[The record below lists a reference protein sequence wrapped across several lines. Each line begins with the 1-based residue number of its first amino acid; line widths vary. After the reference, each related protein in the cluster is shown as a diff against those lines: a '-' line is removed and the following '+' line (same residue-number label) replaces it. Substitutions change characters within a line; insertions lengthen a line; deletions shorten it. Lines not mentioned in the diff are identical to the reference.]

1 LIVGQIEILHG
12 VANLNLILEFP
23 GVNFYFIPVS
33 EKNKNNESQTKE
45 VGMYGWKGRIGLLIP
60 SRNTTLEPEFYRMA
74 PEGVSVHAARM
85 ALKEA
90 SPAALMAMEKE
101 IYKAA
106 SMIMAVNPGVIV
118 VGCTSGS
125 FIKGLGYDQK
135 LIKKIH
141 GLTQAK
147 AITTST
153 AVIEALK
160 LLKVTQVAVATP
172 YSEEVNEKER
182 EFIEAHGIRVTRI
195 KGLGYSKPVKAYPLA
210 SQPVSGIGLLE
221 PAVAYKLAQDVDSK
235 EAEGIFIS
243 CTNFRTIEIIQ
254 ALEENAGKP
263 VVTSNQASVAIA
275 LRTMGIKEKIKG
287 YGMLLE
293 MCVPSERGNR

>member
-1 LIVGQIEILHG
+1 
-12 VANLNLILEFP
+12 
-23 GVNFYFIPVS
+23 
-33 EKNKNNESQTKE
+33 
-45 VGMYGWKGRIGLLIP
+45 MYGWKGRIGLLIP
-60 SRNTTLEPEFYRMA
+60 SRNTTLEPEFNRMA
-74 PEGVSVHAARM
+74 PGGVSIHAARM
-85 ALKEA
+85 ALKEP
-90 SPAALMAMEKE
+90 SPAALMEMEKE
-101 IYKAA
+101 VYKAA

-160 LLKVTQVAVATP
+160 LLKVTKVAVATP
-172 YSEEVNEKER
+172 YTEEVNEKER

-221 PAVAYKLAQDVDSK
+221 PSVAYNLAQDVDTP
-235 EAEGIFIS
+235 EADGIFIS
-243 CTNFRTIEIIQ
+243 CTNFRTVEIIE
-254 ALEENAGKP
+254 ALEKNMGKP
-263 VVTSNQASVAIA
+263 VVTSNQASMAMA
-275 LRTMGIKEKIKG
+275 LRVMGIKERVIG
-287 YGMLLE
+287 FGSLLE
-293 MCVPSERGNR
+293 GSFS